1 MTFQPF
7 EKDFRNVVN
16 FNENISLK
24 MSDLDADS
32 RYLKK
37 KKKNT
42 PAESLIFCL
51 PFLTK
56 LILG

>member
-37 KKKNT
+37 KKKT
-42 PAESLIFCL
+42 PQ
-51 PFLTK
+51 PNH
-56 LILG
+56 